1 MTSGKSTEVIVGVS
15 PPETIITFA
24 KDASAAGKW
33 LDANIVPY
41 VKTVNIVNIAVRAA
55 PCFKLRE

>member
-1 MTSGKSTEVIVGVS
+1 MGVS